1 MDLKATKNNNEIIN
15 ESDKLPTN
23 TKAISSNTTHN
34 TIKSINIEVDST
46 IIKKKKNILTRE
58 VSVEISESMKYTF
71 CKHVGMLG
79 LGVIFFQLSICGWY
93 IYIIFGYTRFQNFDR
108 EWIWLFI
115 VMAILF
121 FVSTIVCILIW
132 KTFAKKY
139 SNANIK
145 EKNNTNDNNNDQ
157 SSETE
162 ENNGSCSGVFTY
174 VYDIYYN
181 VHMKYLQK

>member
-1 MDLKATKNNNEIIN
+1 MLHTAK
-15 ESDKLPTN
+15 
-23 TKAISSNTTHN
+23 
-34 TIKSINIEVDST
+34 
-46 IIKKKKNILTRE
+46 
-58 VSVEISESMKYTF
+58 MKYTF

-132 KTFAKKY
+132 KTFAKMVLISICAKFFPKQ
-139 SNANIK
+139 SRGANVNGENLAEDGLNAANVSPPQI
-145 EKNNTNDNNNDQ
+145 
-157 SSETE
+157 SS
-162 ENNGSCSGVFTY
+162 SLKSRSGLNSFASSP
-174 VYDIYYN
+174 
-181 VHMKYLQK
+181 Q